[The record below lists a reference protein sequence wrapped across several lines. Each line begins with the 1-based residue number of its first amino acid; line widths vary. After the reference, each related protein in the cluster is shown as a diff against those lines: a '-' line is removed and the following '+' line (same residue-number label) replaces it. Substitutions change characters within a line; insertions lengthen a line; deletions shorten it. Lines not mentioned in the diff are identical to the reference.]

1 VVSAPR
7 KRDDAEFSMTSW
19 HHVSCFPLP
28 RKFKT
33 GVEMMSVRDFC
44 TDILTDS
51 SPDHDVLSTHLE
63 EIVEQIEA
71 ATSSGGKRKSSSA
84 ANDGDDGEGGGG
96 KDGSL
101 LSQIKASYDAKKST
115 DVGEAKKAKKGSDAN
130 DNADAEIRERQVEAY
145 GTYRTMTAN
154 ELKPMLAWN
163 KQVRTGTKDV
173 LLTKCIDGKVFGRLG
188 CCGLCGGRLKLND
201 DGVSVRC
208 DGVWNED
215 QQYKATCANTTTAS
229 KAPRFQPWYDYDAP
243 PTDEQ
248 MEEMARLIEAAKEG
262 GGGDGVDAAMAS
274 GGLDPDVQ
282 GIIDATKEK
291 CPFWD
296 LSTGDKV
303 VATAAKIVEVMRSHP
318 GKKVDLPEGDKDA
331 KKAVGTILMGHKT
344 LSLEKAVQAIIKAIG
359 FVENKQA
366 KAAKKQAAVASAV
379 RHPANAALVAA
390 FVELSDYYFKESNA
404 NAGSSTTKVANA
416 LAGLDYEVTKDNAL
430 GLGKGKT
437 KVANIGAKSAEK
449 IHEFVSTGR
458 MEKLDEK
465 RANHGG

>member
-1 VVSAPR
+1 LGVVSAPR
-7 KRDDAEFSMTSW
+7 NRDDAEFSLTSW
-19 HHVSCFPLP
+19 HHVPCFALP
-28 RKFKT
+28 RKFKS

-44 TDILTDS
+44 TDILTDA
-51 SPDHDVLSTHLE
+51 SPNHDVLSSRLE
-63 EIVEQIEA
+63 EIVEHIEA
-71 ATSSGGKRKSSSA
+71 ATAGGGGGKRKSTSSSA
-84 ANDGDDGEGGGG
+84 ADGDEGG
-96 KDGSL
+96 DGSL
-101 LSQIKASYDAKKST
+101 LSQIKASYDAKNSVKG
-115 DVGEAKKAKKGSDAN
+115 DENPIREPKKAKKAGGSEDDDA
-130 DNADAEIRERQVEAY
+130 AILEKQVEAY
-145 GTYRTMTAN
+145 AKYRSMTAN

-163 KQVRTGTKDV
+163 KQVKTGTKDV
-173 LLTKCIDGKVFGRLG
+173 LLVKCIDGNVFGRLG

-201 DGVSVRC
+201 DGLTVRC

-215 QQYKATCANTTTAS
+215 QQYKATCAFTTTAS

-248 MEEMARLIEAAKEG
+248 IEEMVRLIDAAKEG
-262 GGGDGVDAAMAS
+262 GGSDEVTGEMDS
-274 GGLDPDVQ
+274 DVQ
-282 GIIDATKEK
+282 ALIEAIKAA

-296 LSTGDKV
+296 LSSGDKV
-303 VATAAKIVEVMRSHP
+303 VATAGKVVEVMRAHP
-318 GKKVDLPEGDKDA
+318 GKKVDLPTGDKEA

-344 LSLEKAVQAIIKAIG
+344 MDVEKAVAAIVKAIG

-379 RHPANAALVAA
+379 KHPGNAALVAA
-390 FVELSDYYFKESNA
+390 FVELSDYYFKESNS
-404 NAGSSTTKVANA
+404 NAGASTTKVANA